1 MTDSSAPPRPRQV
14 TLAAWLIMLGSVF
27 VVLTVFERVSG
38 LQSLD
43 TQQSVEKFLV
53 EPPGDGL
60 GLGVQGVID
69 ILRVL
74 AMVAGGCAAA
84 AGVLGFHVLQRSRG
98 ARIGLSVLAL
108 PLFVAGMA
116 AGGFMS
122 SVVAAAA
129 VMLWFQPSRDWF
141 DGVTR
146 QPRTKPRAEP
156 RSEARAEARP
166 PAPAEPDHRPP
177 AAAYPPRER
186 VGASAPSGPP
196 SAPPAFPGFGT
207 PPALDR
213 APVSD
218 RSAAPGWTPVASP
231 APPVGSRPGPVVAA
245 CVLTWVMSSLAV
257 LMMLVSI
264 ALLVS
269 DAGRVYDEVVRQNPE
284 LAGQGVSQ
292 DVLVQATYVLG
303 AVVAVWA
310 LVAIALAVLVFRRVA
325 WARPMLIASA
335 AMAGLLCLLAVA
347 VGQVLV
353 LLPLAACVT
362 TVAMLARPEVR
373 TWFRP

>member
-1 MTDSSAPPRPRQV
+1 MTDSAAPPRPRQV
-14 TLAAWLIMLGSVF
+14 TIAAWLIMLGSVL

-43 TQQSVEKFLV
+43 TQRAVEKFLA

-122 SVVAAAA
+122 SVVAAAS
-129 VMLWFQPSRDWF
+129 VMLWFQPARDWF

-146 QPRTKPRAEP
+146 APRAEP
-156 RSEARAEARP
+156 RTEPRTP
-166 PAPAEPDHRPP
+166 PKAEPEPERPST
-177 AAAYPPRER
+177 AYPPPRER
-186 VGASAPSGPP
+186 VGASVPSGPRAYP
-196 SAPPAFPGFGT
+196 GFGAPPAPDAST
-207 PPALDR
+207 ADR
-213 APVSD
+213 A
-218 RSAAPGWTPVASP
+218 AAPGWPTTPASAP
-231 APPVGSRPGPVVAA
+231 AAAGARPGPVVAA
-245 CVLTWVMSSLAV
+245 CVLTWVMSLLAV

-269 DAGRVYDEVVRQNPE
+269 DAGRVYDEVVRQNPG

-303 AVVAVWA
+303 GVAIVWS

-325 WARPMLIASA
+325 WARPLLMASA
-335 AMAGLLCLLAVA
+335 GMAGLLCLLAVA
-347 VGQVLV
+347 VGQLLVLV
-353 LLPLAACVT
+353 PLAACVAA
-362 TVAMLARPEVR
+362 VALLARPEVR